1 MARTLNRLTAMKVE
15 RTKQPGLYADG
26 GSLYLRVAPGG
37 SKQFIFRYA
46 LHGRLRDMGMGPTHT
61 LTLAEA
67 REKAR
72 DARNLLL
79 EGIDPVDAKHA
90 HRAALQVDAA
100 KRMTFAQC
108 AEGFIRDN
116 ERKWTNA
123 RHRDEWRST
132 LRRYVFPTLGSLPVA
147 AINTPL
153 VLKVVKPLWGRV
165 PTTAKR
171 VLGRIE
177 NVLGWATV
185 HHYRSGDNPAAWD
198 GLIEHVLPTVSKAG
212 DREHHAALPY
222 TEAAAFMAK
231 VRANA
236 GVGARCLEFIT
247 LTAVRLSEAIN
258 ATWDEVN
265 LDARVWVI
273 PASRMGK
280 TRKEHR
286 VPLSDAAIAAL
297 KAMQKVRMNDWVFPG
312 NRQGR
317 PIGENSVWRL
327 AKDASGDET
336 ITVHGLRSTFRDWAS
351 EHTNFQA
358 EVKEAALAHTIPN
371 AVEAAYRRGDLFD
384 KRRKLMEAWAEFCGR
399 PSATGKVVPM
409 ISARR

>member
-15 RTKQPGLYADG
+15 RAKQPGLYADG

-37 SKQFIFRYA
+37 SRQFIFRYA
-46 LHGRLRDMGMGPTHT
+46 LNGRLRDMGIGPTHT
-61 LTLAEA
+61 LTLADA
-67 REKAR
+67 REKATE
-72 DARNLLL
+72 ARKLLL
-79 EGIDPVDAKHA
+79 DGIDPIDTKHA
-90 HRAALQVDAA
+90 RMAALQVDAA

-116 ERKWTNA
+116 EKKWTNA

-132 LRRYVFPTLGSLPVA
+132 LSRYVFPTLGSLPAA

-153 VLKVVKPLWGRV
+153 VLKVIKPLWERV

-198 GLIEHVLPTVSKAG
+198 GLIEHALPTVSKAG
-212 DREHHAALPY
+212 DGEHHAALRY
-222 TEAAAFMAK
+222 TDAAAFMTK

-236 GVGARCLEFIT
+236 GVAARCLEFIA

-258 ATWDEVN
+258 ATWDEV
-265 LDARVWVI
+265 DIEDRIWVI

-286 VPLSDAAIAAL
+286 VPLSDAAIAVL

-312 NRQGR
+312 SRQGR

-351 EHTNFQA
+351 EHTDFHA

-384 KRRKLMEAWAEFCGR
+384 KRRKLMEAWANYCGK
-399 PSATGKVVPM
+399 PQSSGKVVP
-409 ISARR
+409 IAGRR